1 MLLVAFYLM
10 SLSSSV
16 YIELRKNR
24 RFGKFTLLV
33 SFFHLTV
40 SQNQLLREVASL
52 PQFFGLPTLPPL
64 QSFVMQ
70 PVC

>member
-1 MLLVAFYLM
+1 M

-52 PQFFGLPTLPPL
+52 PQFFGLRRARADAAET
-64 QSFVMQ
+64 
-70 PVC
+70 CDC